1 MSRQH
6 TTANENPVLPYGHAQ
21 QREVELD
28 WCCEP
33 AIKCDLDVRK
43 HHRLLLSPGEARRVD
58 SERWAS
64 PVEPST
70 DIGSQ
75 EGVMEIIARCC
86 WGLDVHKKNVVACL
100 RVVDAVGRLHKEVR
114 TFGTMT
120 ADLLTLAEWLTAA
133 ECTQVAMEST
143 GVYWRPV
150 FNLLHDR
157 CEVLVVNAQHIKAV
171 PGRKTDVKD
180 AEWIAELLQYGLLRG
195 SFIPPQP
202 QRELRDLTRHRTT
215 LVQERARVINRLQK
229 VLEDANIKLAAV
241 ATNVLGVSA
250 RAMLQALLAGTTDP
264 TRLADL
270 ARGKLRDKRSQL
282 EQALMGLVRPHHR
295 FLLTELLSHIDDLD
309 AAIERV
315 SEAIATRLQ
324 NDTDSLAL
332 LDSIPGIS
340 QRTAE
345 ILLAEVGADL
355 HRFPTAQHLA
365 SWAGVCPGN
374 HESAGKRLSGRTRK
388 GSPWLRQA
396 LVEAAHGAAR
406 SKRTY
411 VGAQYRRIA
420 ARRGKKRAAVAV
432 GHTILVMA
440 YHVLTRQEPYR
451 ELGPNYFDEHDRRRV
466 ERRLVARL
474 EQLGYVV
481 DLKREDASLHLT
493 PQVPDAPM
501 DAARGFHVLSAP

>member
-1 MSRQH
+1 MSRHH
-6 TTANENPVLPYGHAQ
+6 TTANENRVLRCRYTQ
-21 QREVELD
+21 QRKVELD

-43 HHRLLLSPGEARRVD
+43 HHCLLLPPGEARRVD
-58 SERWAS
+58 SEWWAS
-64 PVEPST
+64 PVEPLLE
-70 DIGSQ
+70 IGSQ
-75 EGVMEIIARCC
+75 EETMEIIASCC
-86 WGLDVHKKNVVACL
+86 CGLDVHKKNVVACL
-100 RVVDAVGRLHKEVR
+100 RRVDAAGRLHKEVR
-114 TFGTMT
+114 TFSTMT
-120 ADLLTLAEWLTAA
+120 ADLLALADWLTVAG
-133 ECTQVAMEST
+133 CTQAAMEST

-157 CEVLVVNAQHIKAV
+157 CEVMVVNAQHIKAV

-215 LVQERARVINRLQK
+215 VVQERARVINRLQK

-250 RAMLQALLAGTTDP
+250 RAMLQALLAGATDP

-270 ARGKLRDKRSQL
+270 ARGKLREKREQL
-282 EQALMGLVRPHHR
+282 EQALTGIVRPHHR

-315 SEAIATRLQ
+315 NERIAIRLQ

-332 LDSIPGIS
+332 LDSIPGVS
-340 QRTAE
+340 RRTAE
-345 ILLAEVGADL
+345 ILLAEVGTDL
-355 HRFPTAQHLA
+355 QRFPTAQHLA

-374 HESAGKRLSGRTRK
+374 QESAGKRLSGRTRK

-440 YHVLTRQEPYR
+440 YHVLTRREPYR
-451 ELGPNYFDEHDRRRV
+451 ELGPNYFEEHDRRRV
-466 ERRLVARL
+466 ERRLVTRL

-481 DLKREDASLHLT
+481 DLKREDAPLSLT
-493 PQVPDAPM
+493 PSLLDEPADTA
-501 DAARGFHVLSAP
+501 